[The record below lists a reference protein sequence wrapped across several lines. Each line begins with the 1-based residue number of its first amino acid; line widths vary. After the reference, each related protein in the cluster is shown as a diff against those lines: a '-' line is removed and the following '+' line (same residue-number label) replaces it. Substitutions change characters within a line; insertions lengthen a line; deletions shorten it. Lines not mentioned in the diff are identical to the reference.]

1 MAFIKLFKFE
11 KSTGLLKKEYE
22 KGIRRAGRIWNIL
35 TIQSQTPEILRD
47 SMRLYN
53 STMFGNL
60 KISRFD
66 RELLAVVTSISNEC
80 EYWIRAHLYDLRSE
94 TKDQKLVDQISNNW
108 KESNLSSKQKELC
121 IFAEKLT
128 QKPGN
133 INSSDIDKLKKVG
146 LDDREISEAVQVISY
161 FNYINRI
168 ADGLGL
174 QPEDFI
180 DEKGYK
186 KNLDQ

>member
-1 MAFIKLFKFE
+1 MAFIKLFDFKN
-11 KSTGLLKKEYE
+11 STGLLKKEYE
-22 KGIRRAGRIWNIL
+22 KGLRRAGRIWNVL

-53 STMFGNL
+53 STMFGN
-60 KISRFD
+60 SNVPRFD

-94 TKDQKLVDQISNNW
+94 TKDQKLVDEIANDWKKSSLTKEQIA
-108 KESNLSSKQKELC
+108 LC
-121 IFAEKLT
+121 NFAEKLT
-128 QKPGN
+128 LKPGEITQLDYKELQKN
-133 INSSDIDKLKKVG
+133 NFDDKA
-146 LDDREISEAVQVISY
+146 ISEIVQVISY
-161 FNYINRI
+161 FNYINRV

-174 QPEDFI
+174 EPEEFI

-186 KNLDQ
+186 K